1 MKILRFKTFSSTGNK
16 ESHSKEKALVSGIG
30 SVALLGSTKIGRLTG
45 KVTRYHN
52 TEEKNVKSILNEGI
66 KSKYSKDPNNLTNQC
81 LSDVDLSKKEGLIYT
96 SKSRKMADEIGKNRK
111 GEGKSRTLKL
121 EFDYDDIKSQKK
133 IKNPELRGA
142 RDWKEYLK
150 IRSKKHPEFKDLSKS
165 KIKKAFKALDE
176 ETHIF
181 RGDIDPSHIVGG
193 KGYKRR
199 TLKQIGRYIKN
210 NPGRFGKEAVKV
222 GAGVGLGVYSG
233 KKVYDLLKEKDSK
246 TK

>member
-1 MKILRFKTFSSTGNK
+1 M
-16 ESHSKEKALVSGIG
+16 
-30 SVALLGSTKIGRLTG
+30 ALLGTTKTGRLTG

-66 KSKYSKDPNNLTNQC
+66 KSKYSKDPSNLTNQC
-81 LSDVDLSKKEGLIYT
+81 LSDVDSSKKEGLIYT
-96 SKSRKMADEIGKNRK
+96 SKSRKLADEIGKTKR
-111 GEGKSRTLKL
+111 GGKSKTLKL

-142 RDWKEYLK
+142 RDWKEYLE
-150 IRSKKHPEFKDLSKS
+150 IRSRKHPEFKTLPKS
-165 KIKKAFKALDE
+165 KIKKAFKTLDE

-199 TLKQIGRYIKN
+199 TLKQISRYIKN
-210 NPGRFGKEAVKV
+210 NPGRFGKEAAKV
-222 GAGVGLGVYSG
+222 GTGIGLGVYSG
-233 KKVYDLLKEKDSK
+233 KKSYDLLKEKK
-246 TK
+246 

>member
-1 MKILRFKTFSSTGNK
+1 MKILRFKTFSSTDK
-16 ESHSKEKALVSGIG
+16 KSHSKEKVLASGI
-30 SVALLGSTKIGRLTG
+30 SSMALLGSTKTGRLTG

-52 TEEKNVKSILNEGI
+52 TENKNVQNILEEGI
-66 KSKYSKDPNNLTNQC
+66 KSEYSKDPNNLTNQC
-81 LSDVDLSKKEGLIYT
+81 LSDVDPSKKEGLIYT
-96 SKSRKMADEIGKNRK
+96 SKSRKLADEIGKNKR
-111 GEGKSRTLKL
+111 GGKSKTLKL

-150 IRSKKHPEFKDLSKS
+150 IRSKKHPEFKDLPKS

-199 TLKQIGRYIKN
+199 TLKQIRRYIKN
-210 NPGRFGKEAVKV
+210 NPGRFGKEAAKV
-222 GAGVGLGVYSG
+222 VTGVGLGAYSG
-233 KKVYDLLKEKDSK
+233 KKTYDLLKKKDSK